1 MLKNFF
7 TFSRFTLFVA
17 LCISAI
23 AAWYSVIGLTAIFA
37 GAVIPIIVMGSILE
51 IAKITTTVWLHKYWD
66 RASWSIRAYLTGAV
80 VALALLTSMGVFGL
94 LSKAHIEQGVTGGDV
109 VAQVALLDEKI
120 KTQRDNIDVAR
131 KALAQMDAQ
140 VDQRLARGDSE
151 SGAERAVQIRRQQAG
166 ERSKLQAEIQVA
178 QKEITKLNEQRAPIA
193 SQLRK
198 VEAEVG
204 PIKYIAS
211 IIYGDNPDSTTL
223 ERAVRWVTI
232 LIVLVFDPLAIILIL
247 AANNSMKWEEEDR
260 LKANQVSATPKSDV
274 PLDMT
279 HMTPWPRVWDDRIED
294 SEEPKYS
301 KPPTPDPIPET
312 LPVIQEEV
320 IVPPAVPAV
329 EKIEEPKSAP
339 NYSQSS
345 YTTKYTLSDPV
356 IQLQSTN
363 TPVDVES
370 PDDNIQKEEV
380 VEVSDSVAVEPEVEI
395 QTEGV
400 TKQVQI
406 FSDEESYVTY
416 DGKKMSMDALKGL
429 QPNLVVRGPIVND
442 ILFGSK
448 FPSAAKT
455 GDIYIRIDVV
465 PHKVFKF
472 NGIRWILVDKNEN
485 YSYLHNLSYIQ
496 YLISKIDSGEYS
508 LDLLTGIEHDEI
520 SAYLKNTV

>member
-23 AAWYSVIGLTAIFA
+23 AAWYSVVGLTAIFA

-66 RASWSIRAYLTGAV
+66 RAGWSIRIYLTGAV

-94 LSKAHIEQGVTGGDV
+94 LSKAHIEQGVVGGDV
-109 VAQVALLDEKI
+109 VAQVALFDEKI
-120 KTQRDNIDVAR
+120 KTQRDNIEVAR

-166 ERSKLQAEIQVA
+166 ERSKLQAEIQAA
-178 QKEITKLNEQRAPIA
+178 QKEIAKLNEQRAPIA

-211 IIYGDNPDSTTL
+211 VIYGDNPDATTL

-232 LIVLVFDPLAIILIL
+232 LIVFVFDPLAIILIL
-247 AANNSMKWEEEDR
+247 AANNSMKWEQEDR
-260 LKANQVSATPKSDV
+260 LKANQTFTTPKSDV

-279 HMTPWPRVWDDRIED
+279 HMTPWPHVWDDSVD
-294 SEEPKYS
+294 EPQDN
-301 KPPTPDPIPET
+301 KPEPAQETVPE
-312 LPVIQEEV
+312 PAPEVQEEV
-320 IVPPAVPAV
+320 KDEVVQTPSVEEA
-329 EKIEEPKSAP
+329 EKISDIP
-339 NYSQSS
+339 NYSQSNYS
-345 YTTKYTLSDPV
+345 TNYTLSGPV
-356 IQLQSTN
+356 IQLKYTQQHEEHEPCTVLVTETS
-363 TPVDVES
+363 V
-370 PDDNIQKEEV
+370 EEV
-380 VEVSDSVAVEPEVEI
+380 KPEIVPPVEI

-400 TKQVQI
+400 TKQAQI
-406 FSDEESYVTY
+406 FSDEETYVNY
-416 DGKKMSMDALKGL
+416 DGKKMSIDALKEL
-429 QPNLVVRGPIVND
+429 QPGLVVKGPLIND

-448 FPSAAKT
+448 FPSVAKV
-455 GDIYIRIDVV
+455 GDLYTRTDVI
-465 PHKVFKF
+465 PHKVYKF
-472 NGIRWILVDKNEN
+472 NGVKWIEVSKKQNVT
-485 YSYLHNLSYIQ
+485 YLQNVAYLQ
-496 YLISKIDSGEYS
+496 YLISKIDTGEY
-508 LDLLTGIEHDEI
+508 DPELLTQIEQDEI
-520 SAYLKNTV
+520 SDYLKRSA